1 MDPKVVKLM
10 EKVGVDNLN
19 DFRRKTT
26 VEAVRGLSTC
36 YANSSLEDYTFRLVR
51 ELKADPNFP
60 SRNITPYRKIW
71 KEVGGTPKYKKKP
84 TGKTTGRPPGAKNK
98 C

>member
-26 VEAVRGLSTC
+26 VEAVRGLKAC
-36 YANSSLEDYTFRLVR
+36 YAKSTLEDYTYRLVR

-71 KEVGGTPKYKKKP
+71 KAEGGMPKSKKKP

>member
-26 VEAVRGLSTC
+26 VEAVKGLNACFAKST
-36 YANSSLEDYTFRLVR
+36 LEDYTYRLVK
-51 ELKADPNFP
+51 ELKNTPNFP
-60 SRNITPYRKIW
+60 PRSITPYRKLW
-71 KEVGGTPKYKKKP
+71 KEEGGLPKYKKKS
-84 TGKTTGRPPGAKNK
+84 TGNPTGRPPGVKNK

>member
-1 MDPKVVKLM
+1 MDPKVIKLM
-10 EKVGVDNLN
+10 DKVGVDNLN

-26 VEAVRGLSTC
+26 VEAVKGLSACFAKST
-36 YANSSLEDYTFRLVR
+36 LEDYTFRLVR

-60 SRNITPYRKIW
+60 SRSITPYRKLW
-71 KEVGGTPKYKKKP
+71 RENGGQPKYKKKP
-84 TGKTTGRPPGAKNK
+84 TGNTTGRPVGVKNK